1 MRKSFSLVATAGAA
15 LLAGNLVMMPVAAA
29 ADSLPGSKK
38 ACKALKDADAA
49 TKGWCTMMIRKKGN
63 CLACHDVVTKRWPAG
78 LPAAGNI
85 GPPLVSMKS
94 RFPDKAKL
102 RAQIWDATEANPTS
116 SMIPFGRH
124 KAISEKDIDNI
135 VTFLYTI

>member
-1 MRKSFSLVATAGAA
+1 MRKSFSIVATAGAV
-15 LLAGNLVMMPVAAA
+15 LLAGNLAIMPIATAGE
-29 ADSLPGSKK
+29 SLPTDK
-38 ACKALKDADAA
+38 ACKKLKDADAA
-49 TKGWCTMMIRKKGN
+49 TKGWCTMINRKKGN
-63 CLACHDVVTKRWPAG
+63 CLACHDVVTKKWPAG

-102 RAQIWDATEANPTS
+102 RAQIWDATVANPNS

-124 KAISEKDIDNI
+124 KVISESDIDNI

>member
-15 LLAGNLVMMPVAAA
+15 LLAGNLAMMPVATAGE
-29 ADSLPGSKK
+29 SLPDSK
-38 ACKALKDADAA
+38 ACKKLKDADAA
-49 TKGWCTMMIRKKGN
+49 TKGWCTMVNRKKGN
-63 CLACHDVVTKRWPAG
+63 CLACHDVVTKKWPAS
-78 LPAAGNI
+78 LPASGNI

-102 RAQIWDATEANPTS
+102 RAQIWDSTAANPTS

-124 KAISEKDIDNI
+124 KVISESDIDNI

>member
-1 MRKSFSLVATAGAA
+1 MRKTFSLVATAGAA
-15 LLAGNLVMMPVAAA
+15 LLAGNLAMMPVAAA
-29 ADSLPGSKK
+29 GGALPDGKGCKK
-38 ACKALKDADAA
+38 LEKPDAA
-49 TKGWCTMMIRKKGN
+49 MKGWCLMVNRKKGN
-63 CLACHDVVTKRWPAG
+63 CLACHDVVTTKWPAS

-85 GPPLVSMKS
+85 GPPLVSMKT

-102 RAQIWDATEANPTS
+102 RAQIWDATVMNPNS

-124 KAISEKDIDNI
+124 KALSEGDIDNI

>member
-1 MRKSFSLVATAGAA
+1 MRKSLSLVTAAGAA
-15 LLAGNLVMMPVAAA
+15 LLAGSLAMMPAAVAADA
-29 ADSLPGSKK
+29 LPTDKECAK
-38 ACKALKDADAA
+38 LDKPDAA
-49 TKGWCTMMIRKKGN
+49 TKGWCVMVNRKKGN
-63 CLACHDVVTKRWPAG
+63 CLACHDVVTKKWPAG

-85 GPPLVSMKS
+85 GPPLVSMKA

-102 RAQIWDATEANPTS
+102 RAQIWDATVMNPNS

-124 KAISEKDIDNI
+124 IALSESDIDNI